1 MKRSNSGSKTTKR
14 NDTGTLMLTDEDR
27 KTLKKKKHP
36 YFKGYFTKEAIA
48 WRKKILNTENNG
60 KDQRNIIRKSKR

>member
-1 MKRSNSGSKTTKR
+1 MKRYNSGSKTTKK

-27 KTLKKKKHP
+27 KILKKKKHP

-48 WRKKILNTENNG
+48 WRKKNP
-60 KDQRNIIRKSKR
+60 